1 MCLCVPAEI
10 IELENE
16 HALVNIGGIHKKIS
30 IALMNDLKIGEY
42 VLVHVGHALA
52 RIEPEEAKKT
62 LELFQEIILKESQG
76 KK

>member
-1 MCLCVPAEI
+1 M
-10 IELENE
+10 
-16 HALVNIGGIHKKIS
+16 S
-30 IALMNDLKIGEY
+30 DLKVGEY